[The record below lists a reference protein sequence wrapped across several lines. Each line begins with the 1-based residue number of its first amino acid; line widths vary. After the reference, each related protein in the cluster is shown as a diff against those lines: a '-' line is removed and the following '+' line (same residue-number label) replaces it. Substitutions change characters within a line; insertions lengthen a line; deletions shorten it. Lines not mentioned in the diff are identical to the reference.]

1 MKGYGQYCPL
11 ALAAEL
17 LCQRW
22 TILVI
27 SRLIDGCT
35 TFNEIHRGVPLIS
48 PSMLSQR
55 LSELEAEGIISKKKL
70 KKGYSYHLTE
80 AGQALTG
87 IIDGMAVWGQQ
98 WARDNV
104 LEDLDLA
111 FLAWSMHLRVNQ
123 EAFPEGRTVVE
134 FDFTETPNEAW
145 RFWLVNTHTKV
156 EMCLKHPGYDTDLL
170 VTSDLRVFVEA
181 WRGFRDLN
189 AEMRAHRIKLEGPR
203 ILKEAFPRWL
213 LLSALAPYERRRDGR
228 EKKLCANKS
237 GYVTKV

>member
-27 SRLIDGCT
+27 SRLVDGFT
-35 TFNEIHRGVPLIS
+35 QFNEIHRGVPLIS

-55 LSELEAEGIISKKKL
+55 LSELEAEGIVRKKKL
-70 KKGYSYHLTE
+70 KKGYSYHVTE

-87 IIDGMAVWGQQ
+87 IIDSMAIWGQQ

-104 LEDLDLA
+104 MEDLDLA
-111 FLAWSMHLRVNQ
+111 FLAWSMHLRVDK
-123 EAFPEGRTVVE
+123 EAFPAGRTVVE
-134 FDFTETPNEAW
+134 FDFTETPKESW
-145 RFWLVNTHTKV
+145 RFWLVNTHEEV
-156 EMCLKHPGYDTDLL
+156 EMCLKHPGYETDLL

-181 WRGFRDLN
+181 WRGFRSLEEEIS
-189 AEMRAHRIKLEGPR
+189 ARRIKLTGPR
-203 ILKEAFPRWL
+203 NLKEAFPNWL
-213 LLSALAPYERRRDGR
+213 LLSALAPYERRRPGK
-228 EKKLCANKS
+228 EQKLCAK
-237 GYVTKV
+237 KI